1 MKRICFFIVL
11 AFLPIFISCSQEE
24 KVKASKDGAAVTP
37 LISEREFLQAATDA
51 IVTLMQSDLQYVSII
66 ADAIEREDLAYL
78 EDRVLFRDL
87 FETSMPGKNGE
98 LFEASFRSAC
108 AAVAATAKGG
118 TALDEDVLINFLK
131 TNNISIYFP
140 YPFELYEA
148 NKRIP
153 AVVPNYDRSLETIV
167 GSQLNTDGTV
177 SKVAV
182 NEEYAE
188 TNPVWIVNRE
198 EDYIFDATRGSAI
211 QRQGID
217 GPGEEVSVGGGSIYH
232 YEAMIV
238 SIFVTNYFGN
248 IFEGDLALK
257 LCSVEKNPEFNTSTN
272 QFEGYFD
279 YIFPVFLPRKYVK
292 YAKNGWNKGW
302 KRIDYVFETD
312 WSASEAQKFFA
323 AYEEDKVKVKSVSL
337 NTSVS
342 GEYNGTTV
350 SGDGKIDLEFR
361 SENPLLGLAKWDRP
375 WYFDVVENSTVTWL
389 YDGKTTLDVA
399 PDGHRLIKPG
409 GDLILSVALRRYN

>member
-1 MKRICFFIVL
+1 M
-11 AFLPIFISCSQEE
+11 
-24 KVKASKDGAAVTP
+24 KASKDGAAVTP

-188 TNPVWIVNRE
+188 TNPVWMVNRE

-217 GPGEEVSVGGGSIYH
+217 GPGDREEIDVSLYH
-232 YEAMIV
+232 YEARIGSV
-238 SIFVTNYFGN
+238 FVTDYCGSL
-248 IFEGDLALK
+248 FEGDLELRF
-257 LCSVEKNPEFNTSTN
+257 CTSSGNPQYNPET
-272 QFEGYFD
+272 QMFEDHFD
-279 YIFPVFLPRKYVK
+279 NIFPFTLPRKYVK
-292 YAKNGWNKGW
+292 YAKKGWNKGW
-302 KRIDYVFETD
+302 MQIEFIFEGD
-312 WSASEAQKFFA
+312 WEVSEKQIFFA
-323 AYEEDKVKVKSVSL
+323 AYEEDNVEIES
-337 NTSVS
+337 
-342 GEYNGTTV
+342 TTL
-350 SGDGKIDLEFR
+350 STTMTGSWRGITIEGDGEITLSFKSKD
-361 SENPLLGLAKWDRP
+361 PLLALAKWDRA
-375 WYFDVVENSTVTWL
+375 WFFDVVENSTATWM
-389 YDGKTTLDVA
+389 YDGETPLYVA
-399 PDGHRLIKPG
+399 PDGLRIIKPG
-409 GDLILSVALRRYN
+409 GDLRLSIGLRKYIQ